1 MREAVI
7 VSVART
13 PIGRAY
19 RGSFADTDAPT
30 LAAAALGAAV
40 ARAGVEAGEVEDVF
54 LGCAMQEGSQR
65 QDVGRSA
72 AMAAGFPTSV
82 PGVALD
88 RQCASGLAALA
99 AAAGAVVA
107 DGSAV
112 VVAGGVE
119 SLSLVQ
125 NEHINR
131 HRALDPSVLAHQPD
145 FYLPMIDTA
154 EILAARY
161 GITRE
166 AGDEYA
172 LSSQLRT
179 AAAQESGAFDGEIVP
194 VAAVRTVV
202 DPETGEEATEE
213 VTVTRDECVRP
224 GTTRERLASLE
235 PVRGPGGVVTAG
247 NASPLSDGAAALVV
261 MERAEAERRGLE
273 PLAVYRGT
281 ATVGVDPDEMGV
293 GPVHA
298 VPRLLS
304 RAGLGIDDIGLWE
317 LNEAFGVQVVYC
329 RDALGIDDSILNVH
343 GGAIAV
349 GHPYGM
355 SGIRLAGHAVLEGR
369 RRGVRYAVATMC
381 VGYGMGAAT
390 LLEIPA

>member
-7 VSVART
+7 VAVART

-19 RGSFADTDAPT
+19 RGAFADTDAPA
-30 LAAAALGAAV
+30 LAAAALTAAV
-40 ARAGVEAGEVEDVF
+40 DRAGLEPGEVDDVL

-65 QDVGRSA
+65 QDIGRSA

-88 RQCASGLAALA
+88 RQCASGLSALA
-99 AAAGAVVA
+99 AAAGAIVV
-107 DGSAV
+107 DGSSV

-131 HRALDPSVLAHQPD
+131 YRSVAPAVLAHEPD

-161 GITRE
+161 GVSRE
-166 AGDEYA
+166 EGDAYA
-172 LSSQLRT
+172 LASQLRA
-179 AAAQESGAFDGEIVP
+179 AAAQEAGVFADEIIP
-194 VAAVRTVV
+194 VTVT
-202 DPETGEEATEE
+202 PATESSGGE
-213 VTVTRDECVRP
+213 VVVTRDECVRP
-224 GTTRERLASLE
+224 TTTADKLAALE

-247 NASPLSDGAAALVV
+247 NAAPLSDGAAALVV
-261 MERAEAERRGLE
+261 MESSEAERRGLD
-273 PLAVYRGT
+273 PLGVYRGT
-281 ATVGVDPDEMGV
+281 VTVGVDPDEMGV

-298 VPRLLS
+298 VPRLLD

-329 RDALGIDDSILNVH
+329 RDALGIDDSVLNVH

-355 SGIRLAGHAVLEGR
+355 TGIRLVGHAVLEGR
-369 RRGVRYAVATMC
+369 RRGVRWVVATMC

-390 LLEIPA
+390 LVELP

>member
-1 MREAVI
+1 MREAVF

-19 RGSFADTDAPT
+19 RGAFNDTDSPT
-30 LAAAALGAAV
+30 LAALALTAAV
-40 ARAGVEAGEVEDVF
+40 DRADLEPGEVEDVV

-65 QDVGRSA
+65 QNIGRAA

-82 PGVALD
+82 AGVALD
-88 RQCASGLAALA
+88 RQCASGLAAVA
-99 AAAGAVVA
+99 AAAAAIVV
-107 DGSAV
+107 DGSGV

-131 HRALDPSVLAHQPD
+131 FRSLDPWILARQPD
-145 FYLPMIDTA
+145 FYMPMIDTA

-161 GITRE
+161 GVTRE
-166 AGDEYA
+166 AGDAYA
-172 LSSQLRT
+172 LQSQQRM
-179 AAAQESGAFDGEIVP
+179 AAAQEAGVFADEIVP
-194 VAAVRTVV
+194 VTVTKTV
-202 DPETGEEATEE
+202 TDRETGGISAED
-213 VTVTRDECVRP
+213 VTLSRDECTRP
-224 GTTRERLASLE
+224 GTTLERLAALE

-261 MERAEAERRGLE
+261 MEAAEAERRGLD
-273 PLAVYRGT
+273 PLGVYRGT
-281 ATVGVDPDEMGV
+281 VTVGVDPAEMGV
-293 GPVHA
+293 GPVRA
-298 VPRLLS
+298 VPKLLA

-317 LNEAFGVQVVYC
+317 LNEAFGVQTVYC
-329 RDALGIDDSILNVH
+329 RDTLGIENDTFNVN
-343 GGAIAV
+343 GGAISI

-355 SGIRLAGHAVLEGR
+355 SGVRMVGHALLEGR
-369 RRGVRYAVATMC
+369 RRGVRYAVVTMC

-390 LLEIPA
+390 LLEIP